1 MHLSALSSLFTEGN
15 NTLCYP
21 KGRGGGG
28 GALATASDLA
38 AFRLFMIGP
47 VKKCVNHSRTVA
59 SMCETGSEQ
68 EHSLAKNAYACPAIK
83 ITWSISGKVIGLQA
97 KSPRNIVKMKEEMA
111 AFFRQW

>member
-59 SMCETGSEQ
+59 SMRETGSEQ

-83 ITWSISGKVIGLQA
+83 ITRSISGKVIGLEA